1 MKNKKIWLFND
12 RPLYADDNAKH
23 LFLYSIEQEDTIK
36 INSKEY
42 KIKKYYVMDENS
54 KDFEDMKSKS
64 KNILK
69 LGSFKHKFLYM
80 FCEKIITSHL
90 MEYYF
95 NPFEN
100 ENIMFYS
107 GIINS
112 DRYFLQHGVT
122 IGDIS
127 KYINK
132 SNRYIN
138 LFSTLS
144 DLERNFIIGSYCNYD
159 ESIVE
164 TLGFPR
170 YDTLQNKNLKKQIL
184 IIPTWRRDIKS
195 KDSLLNS
202 EYFLRLNSLLNNKKL
217 LNFIHENGYKIVF
230 RPHPEIIKYINLFKF
245 NYKSR

>member
-1 MKNKKIWLFND
+1 MKSKKIWLFND

-23 LFLYSIEQEDTIK
+23 LFIYSIEQEDAIK
-36 INSKEY
+36 RNSKEY

-90 MEYYF
+90 MESYF

-100 ENIMFYS
+100 ENIRFYS

-159 ESIVE
+159 ESIVQ

-170 YDTLQNKNLKKQIL
+170 YDTLENKNVKNQLFIINMLMNTIMIKVIL
-184 IIPTWRRDIKS
+184 ILKQWV
-195 KDSLLNS
+195 L
-202 EYFLRLNSLLNNKKL
+202 
-217 LNFIHENGYKIVF
+217 
-230 RPHPEIIKYINLFKF
+230 EI
-245 NYKSR
+245 